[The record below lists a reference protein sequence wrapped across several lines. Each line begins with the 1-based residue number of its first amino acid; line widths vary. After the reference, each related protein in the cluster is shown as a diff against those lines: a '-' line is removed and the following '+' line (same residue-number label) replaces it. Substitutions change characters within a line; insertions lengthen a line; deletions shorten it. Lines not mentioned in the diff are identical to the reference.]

1 MSVGGVAGD
10 ADAVDMTSNV
20 PTLVLTFLGA
30 LVALLGL
37 FAAGSIGVVAVGLL
51 AVFAAGLMHHQDTEA
66 FAR

>member
-1 MSVGGVAGD
+1 VGDVAGED
-10 ADAVDMTSNV
+10 EAVGMTSNV

-51 AVFAAGLMHHQDTEA
+51 AVFAAGLIHRQDSEA
-66 FAR
+66 LAR